1 MLEKIPKPRP
11 AHQIYIEDQFKRVQD
26 ENPGRR
32 GTKQRLAEEWK
43 NLDEDAKIPYD
54 IRAQKEKDRYTF
66 VHEVHDSNARKNYTY
81 KSSWVL
87 YKEARVP
94 QIKQEHSDDK
104 WNAKDLSNLISA
116 EWESFT
122 EGEKQPWVA
131 EAGRLKEAHQARIT

>member
-1 MLEKIPKPRP
+1 M
-11 AHQIYIEDQFKRVQD
+11 
-26 ENPGRR
+26 
-32 GTKQRLAEEWK
+32 
-43 NLDEDAKIPYD
+43 
-54 IRAQKEKDRYTF
+54 
-66 VHEVHDSNARKNYTY
+66 
-81 KSSWVL
+81 L